1 MLLFSAT
8 LSPAFA
14 RARFA
19 LFLAATTSAL
29 FAATTRF
36 VDRRPGAPGR
46 FFPPYAALFVALFD
60 VLCFSFLFAG
70 IFRFAPT
77 CHNSSLC
84 FAFRRAT
91 RLWIYPAFSAI
102 RAMTANGANLLRM
115 NAFYNFIDPWLG
127 LGAQP
132 RDLTFLQISLR
143 GIIVF
148 LATLAMIRIGH
159 KRSLARKT
167 AFDAVLIVI
176 LASVLSRAI
185 NGSSA
190 FFATIGGS
198 VVIVL
203 VHRLFAFIAYHS
215 HWFGCL
221 LKGRPEVIVE
231 NGNLVWDAMRRNHI
245 SVHDLEEDLR
255 LDAQME
261 DASKVKVARVERS
274 GDISFIKKE

>member
-1 MLLFSAT
+1 MSSFYDSFSQ
-8 LSPAFA
+8 
-14 RARFA
+14 
-19 LFLAATTSAL
+19 
-29 FAATTRF
+29 
-36 VDRRPGAPGR
+36 V
-46 FFPPYAALFVALFD
+46 
-60 VLCFSFLFAG
+60 
-70 IFRFAPT
+70 
-77 CHNSSLC
+77 
-84 FAFRRAT
+84 
-91 RLWIYPAFSAI
+91 
-102 RAMTANGANLLRM
+102 
-115 NAFYNFIDPWLG
+115 LG
-127 LGAQP
+127 LGLEPKQ
-132 RDLTFLQISLR
+132 LTFLQISLR

-231 NGNLVWDAMRRNHI
+231 NGNLIWNVMRRNHI
-245 SVHDLEEDLR
+245 SEHDL
-255 LDAQME
+255 
-261 DASKVKVARVERS
+261 
-274 GDISFIKKE
+274 